1 MSRIA
6 ELMKRSGYSAKALEY
21 YLNKKN
27 VGVIETSSVHAAYT
41 GPCGDTLEVYLT
53 VESNVITDAK
63 FQAIGCAGAFSSGSA
78 MREIIKGKTVEEARE
93 VTEDD
98 IIDFLGGL
106 PQQKFHCTCLANK
119 TLQKAIRK
127 YQKERESRG

>member
-6 ELMKRSGYSAKALEY
+6 ELMRRSGYSAKAIEY

-27 VGVIETSSVHAAYT
+27 VGVIETPSVHAAYT
-41 GPCGDTLEVYLT
+41 GPCGDTLEVYLA
-53 VESNVITDAK
+53 VESDVITDAK

-78 MREIIKGKTVEEARE
+78 MMEIIKGKTVEEARE
-93 VTEDD
+93 VTEGD

-106 PQQKFHCTCLANK
+106 PQQKFHCTCLANR
-119 TLQKAIRK
+119 TLQMALRK
-127 YQKERESRG
+127 YEKKRESKD